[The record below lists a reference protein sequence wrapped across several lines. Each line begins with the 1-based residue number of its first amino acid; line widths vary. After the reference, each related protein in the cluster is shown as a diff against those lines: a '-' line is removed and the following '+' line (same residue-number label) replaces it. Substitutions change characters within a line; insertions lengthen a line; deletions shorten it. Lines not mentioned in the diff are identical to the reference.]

1 MINVIIKIGFLFLTI
16 LLVSFLAGAQTTVTN
31 LIWLSSIDMPVTFT
45 VLISS
50 IYHDFIL
57 MTLTSAQPPL
67 PPLPVLPVII
77 SIGLLISFGVTWIV
91 LRWIKT
97 QKKYAY
103 GIAGAVALA
112 FIFYLMPLLFFGVDM
127 LAGARTLI
135 GKIILIFCGY
145 LESQSFGSWLS
156 NGEVC

>member
-1 MINVIIKIGFLFLTI
+1 MINTVTKVGFLFLTI
-16 LLVSFLAGAQTTVTN
+16 LLVSFLVGAQTTISN
-31 LIWLSSIDMPVTFT
+31 LFWLSSIDMPVTFT

-127 LAGARTLI
+127 LAGARTLT
-135 GKIILIFCGY
+135 GKIILVICGY
-145 LESQSFGSWLS
+145 LGGHFFGSRLS
-156 NGEVC
+156 KREV

>member
-1 MINVIIKIGFLFLTI
+1 MINGIIKVGFLLLSI
-16 LLVSFLAGAQTTVTN
+16 LLVSFLAGAQTTVSN
-31 LIWLSSIDMPVTFT
+31 LIWLLSIDMPVTFT

-50 IYHDFIL
+50 IYDDFIL
-57 MTLTSAQPPL
+57 MTLTSAPPPL

-77 SIGLLISFGVTWIV
+77 SIGLVISFGVTWIV

-112 FIFYLMPLLFFGVDM
+112 FIFYLMPLVFFGVDM

-135 GKIILIFCGY
+135 GKIILVICGY
-145 LESQSFGSWLS
+145 LGGHFFGSRL
-156 NGEVC
+156 NKGEA

>member
-1 MINVIIKIGFLFLTI
+1 MINTVTKVGFLFLTI
-16 LLVSFLAGAQTTVTN
+16 LLVSFLVGAQPTISN
-31 LIWLSSIDMPVTFT
+31 LFWLSSIDMPVTFT

-57 MTLTSAQPPL
+57 MTLTSAPPPL

-145 LESQSFGSWLS
+145 LGGHFFGSRLS
-156 NGEVC
+156 KGEV

>member
-1 MINVIIKIGFLFLTI
+1 MINTVTKVGFLFLTI
-16 LLVSFLAGAQTTVTN
+16 LLVSFLVGAQTTISN
-31 LIWLSSIDMPVTFT
+31 LFWLSSIDMPVTFT

-57 MTLTSAQPPL
+57 MTLTSAPPPL

-145 LESQSFGSWLS
+145 LGGHFFGSRFS
-156 NGEVC
+156 KGEV

>member
-1 MINVIIKIGFLFLTI
+1 MINTVTKIGFLFLTI
-16 LLVSFLAGAQTTVTN
+16 LLVSFLVGAQTTISN
-31 LIWLSSIDMPVTFT
+31 LFWLSSIDMPVTFT

-57 MTLTSAQPPL
+57 MTLTSAPPPL
-67 PPLPVLPVII
+67 PSLPVLPVII

-145 LESQSFGSWLS
+145 LGGHFFGSRLS
-156 NGEVC
+156 KGEV

>member
-1 MINVIIKIGFLFLTI
+1 MINTVTKVGFLFLTI
-16 LLVSFLAGAQTTVTN
+16 LLVSFLVGAQTTISN
-31 LIWLSSIDMPVTFT
+31 LFWLSSIDMPVTFT

-57 MTLTSAQPPL
+57 MTLTSAPPPL

-103 GIAGAVALA
+103 VIAGAVALA

-145 LESQSFGSWLS
+145 LGGHFFGSRLS
-156 NGEVC
+156 KGEV

>member
-1 MINVIIKIGFLFLTI
+1 MIKGIIKIGFLFLTI
-16 LLVSFLAGAQTTVTN
+16 LLVSFLVGAQTTVSN

-57 MTLTSAQPPL
+57 MTLTSAPPPL

-77 SIGLLISFGVTWIV
+77 SIGLVISFGVTWIV

-145 LESQSFGSWLS
+145 LGGHFFGSRLS
-156 NGEVC
+156 KGEE

>member
-1 MINVIIKIGFLFLTI
+1 MINTVTKVGFLFLTI
-16 LLVSFLAGAQTTVTN
+16 LLVSFLVGAQTTISN
-31 LIWLSSIDMPVTFT
+31 LFWLSSIDMPVTFT

-67 PPLPVLPVII
+67 PSLPVLPVII

-145 LESQSFGSWLS
+145 LGGHFFGSRLS
-156 NGEVC
+156 KGEV

>member
-1 MINVIIKIGFLFLTI
+1 MINTVTKVGFLFLTI
-16 LLVSFLAGAQTTVTN
+16 LLVSFLVGAQTTISN
-31 LIWLSSIDMPVTFT
+31 LFWLSSIDMPVTFT

-57 MTLTSAQPPL
+57 MTLTSAPPPL

-77 SIGLLISFGVTWIV
+77 SIGLLISFGVTWII

-145 LESQSFGSWLS
+145 VGGHFFGSRLS
-156 NGEVC
+156 KGEV

>member
-1 MINVIIKIGFLFLTI
+1 MINRIKKVGFLLLSI
-16 LLVSFLAGAQTTVTN
+16 LLVSFLVGAQTTISN
-31 LIWLSSIDMPVTFT
+31 LIWLTSIDMPVTFG

-57 MTLTSAQPPL
+57 MTLTSSPPPFPPL
-67 PPLPVLPVII
+67 PLLPVLI
-77 SIGLLISFGVTWIV
+77 SIGLVISFSVTWIV

-127 LAGARTLI
+127 LAGARTLT
-135 GKIILIFCGY
+135 GKIILVICGY
-145 LESQSFGSWLS
+145 LGGHFFGSRVS
-156 NGEVC
+156 KGDV

>member
-1 MINVIIKIGFLFLTI
+1 MINTVTKVGFLFLTI
-16 LLVSFLAGAQTTVTN
+16 LLVSFLVGAQTTISN
-31 LIWLSSIDMPVTFT
+31 LFWLSSIDMPVTFT

-57 MTLTSAQPPL
+57 MTLTSAPPPL

-97 QKKYAY
+97 KKKYAY

-145 LESQSFGSWLS
+145 LGGHFFGSRLS
-156 NGEVC
+156 KGEV

>member
-1 MINVIIKIGFLFLTI
+1 MINTVIKIGFLFLTI
-16 LLVSFLAGAQTTVTN
+16 LLVSFLVGAQTTVSN
-31 LIWLSSIDMPVTFT
+31 LIWLLSVDMPVTFT

-67 PPLPVLPVII
+67 PPLPLLPVLI
-77 SIGLLISFGVTWIV
+77 SIGLMISFGVTWIV

-127 LAGARTLI
+127 LAGARTLT
-135 GKIILIFCGY
+135 GKIILVICGY
-145 LESQSFGSWLS
+145 LGGHFFGSRIS
-156 NGEVC
+156 KGDV

>member
-1 MINVIIKIGFLFLTI
+1 MINRIKKVGFLLLSI
-16 LLVSFLAGAQTTVTN
+16 LLVSFLVGAQTTISN
-31 LIWLSSIDMPVTFT
+31 LIWLTSIDMPVTFG

-57 MTLTSAQPPL
+57 MTLTSSPPPL
-67 PPLPVLPVII
+67 PPLPLLPVLI
-77 SIGLLISFGVTWIV
+77 SIGLVISFGVTWVV

-103 GIAGAVALA
+103 GIAGEVALA

-127 LAGARTLI
+127 LAGARTLT
-135 GKIILIFCGY
+135 GKIILVICGY
-145 LESQSFGSWLS
+145 LGGHFFGSRVS
-156 NGEVC
+156 KGDV

>member
-1 MINVIIKIGFLFLTI
+1 MINTVTKVGFLFLTI
-16 LLVSFLAGAQTTVTN
+16 LLVSFLVGAQTTISN
-31 LIWLSSIDMPVTFT
+31 LFWLSSIDMPVTFT

-57 MTLTSAQPPL
+57 MTLTSAPPPL

-145 LESQSFGSWLS
+145 LGGHFFGSRLS
-156 NGEVC
+156 KGEA

>member
-1 MINVIIKIGFLFLTI
+1 MINTVTKVGFLFLTI
-16 LLVSFLAGAQTTVTN
+16 LLVSFLVGAQTTISN
-31 LIWLSSIDMPVTFT
+31 LFWLSSIDMPVTFT

-50 IYHDFIL
+50 IYHDFVL
-57 MTLTSAQPPL
+57 MTLTSAPPPL

-103 GIAGAVALA
+103 GIAGAVTLA

-145 LESQSFGSWLS
+145 LGGHFFGSRLS
-156 NGEVC
+156 KGEV

>member
-1 MINVIIKIGFLFLTI
+1 MINGIIKIGFLFLTI
-16 LLVSFLAGAQTTVTN
+16 LLVSFLVGAQTTVSN
-31 LIWLSSIDMPVTFT
+31 LIWLSGIDMPVTFT

-50 IYHDFIL
+50 IYHDFVL

-67 PPLPVLPVII
+67 PPLPLLPVLI
-77 SIGLLISFGVTWIV
+77 SIGLVISFGVTWIV

-127 LAGARTLI
+127 LAGARTLT
-135 GKIILIFCGY
+135 GKIILVICGY
-145 LESQSFGSWLS
+145 LGGHFFGSRLS
-156 NGEVC
+156 KGES